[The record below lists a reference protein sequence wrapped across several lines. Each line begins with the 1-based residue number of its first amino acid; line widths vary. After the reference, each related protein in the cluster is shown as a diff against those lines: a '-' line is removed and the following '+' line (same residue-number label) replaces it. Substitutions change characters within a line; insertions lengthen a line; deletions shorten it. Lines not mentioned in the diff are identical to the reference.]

1 VISAGRRDAPGFR
14 PETEETQ
21 VATSGNTSLLVVE
34 DDADFRE
41 TLIEQLRLYEDF
53 DIDRAETGKA
63 AIAEAEANDYNA
75 ILLDIGLP
83 DMDGRDVC
91 RILRRKGIH
100 VPVIMLT
107 ALDRDADAILGLDSG
122 ANDYVTKPFRIGVL
136 LARLRA
142 HMRQHEMSEDASFA
156 VGPYMFRPADKV
168 LLGGVERRDVNL
180 SEKETAIL
188 KHLYRAGD
196 AAVDSETLYSEIW
209 DHATSLITH
218 TLQTHIYRLRQK
230 IEDDPAQPAIIL
242 SEKGGYRLAR

>member
-1 VISAGRRDAPGFR
+1 M
-14 PETEETQ
+14 
-21 VATSGNTSLLVVE
+21 VE

-41 TLIEQLRLYEDF
+41 TLIEQLWLYEDF
-53 DIDRAETGKA
+53 DSDRAETGKA
-63 AIAEAEANDYNA
+63 AITEAEANDYNA

-100 VPVIMLT
+100 VPVIKLT
-107 ALDRDADAILGLDSG
+107 ALDRDSDAILGLDLG

-142 HMRQHEMSEDASFA
+142 HMRQHDMSEDASFA
-156 VGPYMFRPADKV
+156 VGPYMFRPADKI
-168 LLGGVERRDVNL
+168 LPGGGKRRDVNL

-188 KHLYRAGD
+188 KHLCRAGD
-196 AAVDSETLYSEIW
+196 AAVGSETLYSEIW
-209 DHATSLITH
+209 DHATSPITL

-230 IEDDPAQPAIIL
+230 IQDDPAQPAIIL
-242 SEKGGYRLAR
+242 S

>member
-1 VISAGRRDAPGFR
+1 M
-14 PETEETQ
+14 
-21 VATSGNTSLLVVE
+21 ATSGNRSLLVVE
-34 DDADFRE
+34 DDPEFRE
-41 TLIEQLRLYEDF
+41 TLVEQLRLHEEF
-53 DIDRAETGKA
+53 DIDQADTGKA
-63 AIAEAEANDYNA
+63 AIAGVEAKDYNA

-107 ALDRDADAILGLDSG
+107 ALDGDADAILGLDSG

-142 HMRQHEMSEDASFA
+142 HIRQHEMSEDASFA
-156 VGPYMFRPADKV
+156 VGPYMFRPADKI
-168 LLGGVERRDVNL
+168 LLGDKGRRDVNL
-180 SEKETAIL
+180 SDKENAIL

-196 AAVDSETLYSEIW
+196 TAVNSETLYSEIW
-209 DHATSLITH
+209 DHATSLMTH

-230 IEDDPAQPAIIL
+230 IEDDPSRPAIIL